1 MRTYD
6 ELKKVC
12 MFVQDGYTPTQQELD
27 TKCIVKP
34 IGVGYGTSDY
44 RILNNPPHLHLTKEE
59 IALFC
64 DGGNLPFG
72 YGAAGN
78 YISVYTD

>member
-12 MFVQDGYTPTQQELD
+12 MFATDGYTPTPYELA
-27 TKCIVKP
+27 TKCVVKP
-34 IGVGYGTSDY
+34 IGVSYGCANY
-44 RILNNPPHLHLTKEE
+44 RILNNPPHLHLTNEE

-72 YGAAGN
+72 FGSRGHC
-78 YISVYTD
+78 ISVYTD

>member
-12 MFVQDGYTPTQQELD
+12 MFAADGYTPTQQELD
-27 TKCIVKP
+27 TMCIVRP
-34 IGVGYGTSDY
+34 IGIGYGTANY

-78 YISVYTD
+78 CISVYTD

>member
-12 MFVQDGYTPTQQELD
+12 MFATDGYTPTQQELD
-27 TKCIVKP
+27 TKCVVKP
-34 IGVGYGTSDY
+34 IGISYGTANY
-44 RILNNPPHLHLTKEE
+44 RILNNPPHLHLSKDE

-64 DGGNLPFG
+64 DDGNLPFG
-72 YGAAGN
+72 FGSRGN

>member
-6 ELKKVC
+6 ELKEIC
-12 MFVQDGYTPTQQELD
+12 MFSPEGYTPTQQA
-27 TKCIVKP
+27 
-34 IGVGYGTSDY
+34 
-44 RILNNPPHLHLTKEE
+44 NNPPHLHLSKDE

-64 DGGNLPFG
+64 DDGNLPFG
-72 YGAAGN
+72 FGSRGN

>member
-6 ELKKVC
+6 ELKEIC
-12 MFVQDGYTPTQQELD
+12 MFATDGHTPTQQELD
-27 TKCIVKP
+27 TKCVVKP
-34 IGVGYGTSDY
+34 IGISYGCANY
-44 RILNNPPHLHLTKEE
+44 RILSSPPHLHLTKEE

-72 YGAAGN
+72 FGAAGN
-78 YISVYTD
+78 CISVYTD

>member
-6 ELKKVC
+6 ELKEIC
-12 MFVQDGYTPTQQELD
+12 MFATEGCTPTQQELS

-34 IGVGYGTSDY
+34 VGVGYAHADY
-44 RILNNPPHLHLTKEE
+44 RIVNNPPHLHLTNEE

-64 DGGNLPFG
+64 DGGNLCFG
-72 YGAAGN
+72 FGSRGN
-78 YISVYTD
+78 CISVYTD